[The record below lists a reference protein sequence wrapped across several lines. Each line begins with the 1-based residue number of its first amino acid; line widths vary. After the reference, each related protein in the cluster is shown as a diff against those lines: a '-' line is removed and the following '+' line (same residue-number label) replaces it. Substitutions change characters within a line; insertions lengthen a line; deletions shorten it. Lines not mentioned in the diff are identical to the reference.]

1 VVKYETMLELQ
12 IIDLFKTKFRTHG
25 RLFSSPGRINVI
37 GEHTDYNQGFVLPT
51 IIKQQFYVV
60 IAKRGGLDPFPII
73 RISSPQ
79 YNDFIEF
86 NLFTP
91 PQKQWARYFYGV
103 IKEFQKRG
111 KEITSIDVMIHS
123 DIPVGAGLSSSAA
136 LCSAFAKALNGLFNF
151 DLKLI
156 DLAYIGQAVEHNYIG
171 VKCGLM
177 DQFASIFGRKD
188 TLIKLDCKTFEYEYI
203 LFQHPEIKM
212 VLFNSRVKHTL
223 ASSEYNL
230 RRQSCENVVALLQL
244 QNPEIQSLRD
254 VSSDLLMENEK
265 SIDKIDYKRAKF
277 ILEENYRVI
286 NLSYDLK
293 RDDLSSLHYL
303 IFASHEGL
311 RDQYEVSCKEL
322 DFLVESAEKCTGIIG
337 ARMMGGGF
345 GGCTINFVEAD
356 HYDAFMTEMCA
367 FFEKKYHK
375 TAVYYEV

>member
-1 VVKYETMLELQ
+1 MIENQLIEQ
-12 IIDLFKTKFRTHG
+12 FKVQFRNHG

-51 IIKQQFYVV
+51 IIRQQFYVV

-91 PQKQWARYFYGV
+91 PQKQWARYFFGV

-111 KEITSIDVMIHS
+111 NEITSIDVMIHS

-136 LCSAFAKALNGLFNF
+136 LCSAFGKALNGLFNF

-156 DLAYIGQAVEHNYIG
+156 DLAYIGQAVEHKYIG

-177 DQFASIFGRKD
+177 DQFASLFGKKD
-188 TLIKLDCKTFEYEYI
+188 SLIKLDCKTYDYEYI
-203 LFQHPEIKM
+203 PFQYPEIKM

-230 RRQSCENVVALLQL
+230 RRESCENVVNILQME
-244 QNPEIQSLRD
+244 NPEIQSLRD
-254 VSSDLLMENEK
+254 VSLKLLMENEK
-265 SIDKIDYKRAKF
+265 VIDKIDFKRAKYV
-277 ILEENYRVI
+277 IEENNRVI
-286 NLSYDLK
+286 NLCSDLK
-293 RDDLSSLHYL
+293 KDDLSSLHYL

-311 RDQYEVSCKEL
+311 RDQYEVSCQEL
-322 DFLVESAEKCTGIIG
+322 DFLVESAQKSPGIIG

-356 HYDAFMTEMCA
+356 KYDLFIAKMCEK
-367 FFEKKYHK
+367 FETTFRK
-375 TAVYYEV
+375 TAIYYEV

>member
-1 VVKYETMLELQ
+1 MIENQLIEQ
-12 IIDLFKTKFRTHG
+12 FKEQFRNHG

-136 LCSAFAKALNGLFNF
+136 LCSAFGKALNGLFNL
-151 DLKLI
+151 DLEPI

-177 DQFASIFGRKD
+177 DQFASLFGKKD
-188 TLIKLDCKTFEYEYI
+188 TLIKLDCKTYHYEYI
-203 LFQHPEIKM
+203 PFQYPEIKM

-230 RRQSCENVVALLQL
+230 RRESCENVVNILQL
-244 QNPEIQSLRD
+244 ENRDIQSLRD
-254 VSSDLLMENEK
+254 VSLNLLMENEK
-265 SIDKIDYKRAKF
+265 LIDKIDFKRAKYV
-277 ILEENYRVI
+277 IEENSRVI
-286 NLSYDLK
+286 NLCSDLK

-311 RDQYEVSCKEL
+311 RDQYEVSCDEL
-322 DFLVESAEKCTGIIG
+322 DFLVESAKKSTGIIG

-356 HYDAFMTEMCA
+356 HYDAFMAEMCA
-367 FFEKKYHK
+367 FFEKKYQK
-375 TAVYYEV
+375 TAVYYEI

>member
-1 VVKYETMLELQ
+1 MIENQLIEQ
-12 IIDLFKTKFRTHG
+12 FKVQFKNHG
-25 RLFSSPGRINVI
+25 RLFFSPGRINVI

-51 IIKQQFYVV
+51 IIKQKFYVV

-91 PQKQWARYFYGV
+91 PQKQWAKYFYGV
-103 IKEFQKRG
+103 IKEIQKRG
-111 KEITSIDVMIHS
+111 KEITSIDVMIYS

-136 LCSAFAKALNGLFNF
+136 LCSAFGKALNGLFHL
-151 DLKLI
+151 DLDLI

-177 DQFASIFGRKD
+177 DQFASLFGKKE
-188 TLIKLDCKTFEYEYI
+188 TLIKLDCKNYDYEYI
-203 LFQHPEIKM
+203 PFQYPEVKM

-223 ASSEYNL
+223 ASSEYNV
-230 RRQSCENVVALLQL
+230 RRASCENVVHILQSE
-244 QNPEIQSLRD
+244 NPDIQSLRD
-254 VSSDLLMENEK
+254 VSLNLLIENEK
-265 SIDKIDYKRAKF
+265 LIDKIDFKRAKYV
-277 ILEENYRVI
+277 IEENNRVI
-286 NLSYDLK
+286 NLCHDLK
-293 RDDLSSLHYL
+293 KGDLSSLHYL

-311 RDQYEVSCKEL
+311 RDQYEVSCPEL
-322 DFLVESAEKCTGIIG
+322 DFLVESAQKSPGIIG

-345 GGCTINFVEAD
+345 GGCTINFVE
-356 HYDAFMTEMCA
+356 TEQYELFINQMCA

-375 TAVYYEV
+375 TAIYYEV

>member
-1 VVKYETMLELQ
+1 MIENQLIEQ
-12 IIDLFKTKFRTHG
+12 FKVQFKNHG
-25 RLFSSPGRINVI
+25 RLFFSPGRINVI

-51 IIKQQFYVV
+51 IIKQKFYVV

-91 PQKQWARYFYGV
+91 PQKQWAKYFYGV
-103 IKEFQKRG
+103 IKEIQKRG
-111 KEITSIDVMIHS
+111 KEITSIDVMIYS

-136 LCSAFAKALNGLFNF
+136 LCSAFGKALNGLFHL
-151 DLKLI
+151 DMDLI

-177 DQFASIFGRKD
+177 DQFASLFGKKE
-188 TLIKLDCKTFEYEYI
+188 TLIKLDCKNYDYEYI
-203 LFQHPEIKM
+203 PFQYPEVKM

-223 ASSEYNL
+223 ASSEYNV
-230 RRQSCENVVALLQL
+230 RRASCENVVHILQSE
-244 QNPEIQSLRD
+244 NPDIQSLRD
-254 VSSDLLMENEK
+254 VSLNLLIENEK
-265 SIDKIDYKRAKF
+265 LIDKIDFKRAKYV
-277 ILEENYRVI
+277 IEENNRVI
-286 NLSYDLK
+286 NLCHDLK
-293 RDDLSSLHYL
+293 KGDLSSLHYL

-311 RDQYEVSCKEL
+311 RDQYEVSCPEL
-322 DFLVESAEKCTGIIG
+322 DFLVESAQKSPGIIG

-345 GGCTINFVEAD
+345 GGCTINFVK
-356 HYDAFMTEMCA
+356 TEQYELFINQMCA

-375 TAVYYEV
+375 TAIYYEV